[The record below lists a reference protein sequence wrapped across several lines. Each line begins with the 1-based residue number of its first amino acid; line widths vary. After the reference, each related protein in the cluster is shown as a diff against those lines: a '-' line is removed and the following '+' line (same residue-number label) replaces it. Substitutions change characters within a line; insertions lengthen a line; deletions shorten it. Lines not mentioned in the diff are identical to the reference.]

1 MTPREGDPLGMLDGD
16 PMHVT
21 IAAEPGDLVL
31 AGSASA
37 FSASA
42 VGRVASA
49 LQNDPNVPPAVL
61 AALLTEP
68 ASKAGVGAVALA
80 LRIR

>member
-1 MTPREGDPLGMLDGD
+1 MVPRPLL
-16 PMHVT
+16 PVR
-21 IAAEPGDLVL
+21 AL
-31 AGSASA
+31 SW
-37 FSASA
+37 
-42 VGRVASA
+42 RVASA
-49 LQNDPNVPPAVL
+49 LQNDPNAPPAVL

>member
-1 MTPREGDPLGMLDGD
+1 
-16 PMHVT
+16 
-21 IAAEPGDLVL
+21 
-31 AGSASA
+31 
-37 FSASA
+37 
-42 VGRVASA
+42 VASA
-49 LQNDPNVPPAVL
+49 LQNDSNVPPAVL

>member
-1 MTPREGDPLGMLDGD
+1 M
-16 PMHVT
+16 T

-49 LQNDPNVPPAVL
+49 LQNDSVPPAVL
-61 AALLTEP
+61 AALLG
-68 ASKAGVGAVALA
+68 ARGKAGVGAVALA